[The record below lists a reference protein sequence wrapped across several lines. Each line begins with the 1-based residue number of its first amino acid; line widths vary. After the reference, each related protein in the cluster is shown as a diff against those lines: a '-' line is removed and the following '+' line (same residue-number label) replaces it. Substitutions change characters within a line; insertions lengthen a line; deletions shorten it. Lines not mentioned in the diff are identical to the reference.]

1 MWPRDGPRGKAYARM
16 TEAFDYSAG
25 AVAVGPAP
33 RVDSL
38 APTARLL
45 TDGGDAR
52 IALDV
57 ATDRNKYGC
66 AATPEGDLS
75 DFGSST
81 ASSISLRGFAAAEA
95 LRERLAALEG
105 RERRAIT
112 YGRELERMRA
122 ELALLCGLD
131 GMAGLDIVFAASGT
145 DLHLLA
151 SALVGGTPERPLVCI
166 DVEAEETGSGV
177 PDALAGRH
185 FSSHTALGETVSSG
199 VGLGAHGEF
208 VAVPSRDE
216 SGALRHAADIEE
228 ELDALVLDAAMS
240 GQRALLTVTD
250 VSKTGLISPGLDVV
264 LALTRRFPKTLEVL
278 VDACQFR
285 LAPETLRAYLAQ
297 GFMVAVT
304 GSKFLTG
311 PTFSGAL
318 FVPDAVGARLKTRL
332 LPPGLRAYSARA
344 EWPASW
350 IAGAGMAEAA
360 NYGLLLRWEAALA
373 ELRAFRALPPAQVKG
388 FMDEFAAAV
397 HARLVDDPAF
407 IPLPTRR
414 LNRAAIGAAGGW
426 DRTASIFPFLL
437 RKPGLRYLS
446 LAETEAVYRS
456 LAAEGARLGQ
466 PVRCGARDGAPV
478 SALRLCNSARVIV
491 EALSE
496 GGDPAAVI
504 DKALGV
510 LDRVSAAVSA

>member
-185 FSSHTALGETVSSG
+185 FSSHT
-199 VGLGAHGEF
+199 
-208 VAVPSRDE
+208 
-216 SGALRHAADIEE
+216 
-228 ELDALVLDAAMS
+228 
-240 GQRALLTVTD
+240 
-250 VSKTGLISPGLDVV
+250 
-264 LALTRRFPKTLEVL
+264 
-278 VDACQFR
+278 
-285 LAPETLRAYLAQ
+285 
-297 GFMVAVT
+297 
-304 GSKFLTG
+304 
-311 PTFSGAL
+311 
-318 FVPDAVGARLKTRL
+318 
-332 LPPGLRAYSARA
+332 
-344 EWPASW
+344 
-350 IAGAGMAEAA
+350 
-360 NYGLLLRWEAALA
+360 
-373 ELRAFRALPPAQVKG
+373 
-388 FMDEFAAAV
+388 
-397 HARLVDDPAF
+397 
-407 IPLPTRR
+407 
-414 LNRAAIGAAGGW
+414 
-426 DRTASIFPFLL
+426 
-437 RKPGLRYLS
+437 
-446 LAETEAVYRS
+446 
-456 LAAEGARLGQ
+456 
-466 PVRCGARDGAPV
+466 VRG
-478 SALRLCNSARVIV
+478 
-491 EALSE
+491 
-496 GGDPAAVI
+496 
-504 DKALGV
+504 
-510 LDRVSAAVSA
+510 